1 MRLPLSV
8 HARVVIGAILLTVA
22 TLGVTAYAIVNIVT
36 WVISDN
42 MDMAVDA
49 QVRLLTQAV
58 DQAGAFEP
66 ERMAMIPDLEKPS
79 EGWGWQVTAGNGRWD
94 KAVPPVTAIY
104 PWPRIHPW
112 RGIYSGR
119 GMTALG
125 EQWHVRR
132 LDIERGGHKITVI
145 VFAPSTLIDAPLHH
159 LRRTIYRSLFLVL
172 LVLVAASLLQ
182 LRYGLLPLRRLSRD
196 VLRVRTGEA
205 QGLPDVQPAELAPLA
220 NEINALIA
228 RNDAGL
234 AAARVNAANLAHAVK
249 TPLSAL
255 MLQLEHEGASAE
267 SRALVAN
274 ISDRV
279 AHHLRRARSGAA
291 RLGTRAR
298 SDVHEALETVLPAI
312 RWSERGGDG
321 PCIENRLPQPCF
333 VTVETEDLSE
343 MLGNILEN
351 AHRYARRTIRVDARS
366 DGPFLAIAVE
376 DDGMGVPA
384 DEVAHVLQP
393 GVRLDEVSEG
403 YGFGLAIVR
412 ELVELYGGRLSLDR
426 SAALGGLRISLWL
439 PR

>member
-8 HARVVIGAILLTVA
+8 HARIVVGSILLTVA
-22 TLGVTAYAIVNIVT
+22 TLSVTAYAIVNIVT

-58 DQAGAFEP
+58 GAGGAFEP
-66 ERMAMIPDLEKPS
+66 DRVAMIPDLQKPN
-79 EGWGWQVTAGNGRWD
+79 EGWGWHVTAANGRWQ
-94 KAVPPVTAIY
+94 KSVPPVTAVY

-125 EQWHVRR
+125 EQWHLRR
-132 LDIERGGHKITVI
+132 LDTERGGHRITII
-145 VFAPSTLIDAPLHH
+145 VFAPSTLIDEPLHH
-159 LRRTIYRSLFLVL
+159 LRKTIYRTLFLVL

-196 VLRVRTGEA
+196 ILRVRNGEA
-205 QGLPDVQPAELAPLA
+205 QGLPDAQPAELAPLA
-220 NEINALIA
+220 SEINALIA

-234 AAARVNAANLAHAVK
+234 ETARVNAANLAHAVK
-249 TPLSAL
+249 TPLSSL

-267 SRALVAN
+267 SRALVAS

-291 RLGTRAR
+291 RLGGRAR
-298 SDVHEALETVLPAI
+298 ADVHEVVEAILPVLQSS
-312 RWSERGGDG
+312 RREGG
-321 PCIENRLPQPCF
+321 PCIENRVPRPCH
-333 VTVETEDLSE
+333 VATEAEDLSE
-343 MLGNILEN
+343 MLGNVLEN
-351 AHRYARRTIRVDARS
+351 AYRYARHTIRVEARQ
-366 DGPFLAIAVE
+366 DRPFLTVTVE

-412 ELVELYGGRLSLDR
+412 ELVELYGGTLALDR
-426 SAALGGLRISLWL
+426 SVALGGLRISLRL